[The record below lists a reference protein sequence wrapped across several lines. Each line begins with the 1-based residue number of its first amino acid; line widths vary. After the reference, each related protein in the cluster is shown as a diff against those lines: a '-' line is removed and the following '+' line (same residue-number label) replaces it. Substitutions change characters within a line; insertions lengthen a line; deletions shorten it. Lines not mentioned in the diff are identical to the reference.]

1 LKYLVAGVA
10 ALKRANLGL
19 SDVGILAKYPAGPST
34 CVARIAVGYESELV
48 CWREAARIGGDSGA
62 MPMASST
69 RGFVPCDATEIV
81 GSPRVAAPATLPE
94 LGERDVDCTA
104 GRDEPRCVRLDGTS
118 DVAIVRWL
126 HRAWGVAVDP
136 HRARTCFGT
145 NKAVLFFTGSEA
157 NLADAKEV
165 LPVYPMAAK
174 VRLVGLSRWGG
185 GAKQQAVA
193 GLRLLGNPTARVL
206 PRASCGRRVNRC
218 APDSSAYAE
227 NAEVSASAA
236 LHLGTGNQEA
246 HALHREDVSR
256 LDGLFAI
263 QVLHDR
269 FHDQVVER
277 PIALLAQCLKACNDL
292 SLLCLLRDVD

>member
-1 LKYLVAGVA
+1 LKNLLAGVA

-34 CVARIAVGYESELV
+34 CVARIAVGSESELV
-48 CWREAARIGGDSGA
+48 CWREAARIGGDSRA
-62 MPMASST
+62 MPMASSA
-69 RGFVPCDATEIV
+69 RGFVPCDAMEIV
-81 GSPRVAAPATLPE
+81 GSPRAAAPATLPE

-104 GRDEPRCVRLDGTS
+104 GRDEPRCVRLDRTS
-118 DVAIVRWL
+118 DVTILRWL
-126 HRAWGVAVDP
+126 HRTWGVAVDP
-136 HRARTCFGT
+136 HRARICFGT
-145 NKAVLFFTGSEA
+145 NKGVLFFTGSEA

-165 LPVYPMAAK
+165 LSVYPMAAK
-174 VRLVGLSRWGG
+174 IRLVGLSRWG
-185 GAKQQAVA
+185 AKQQVVA
-193 GLRLLGNPTARVL
+193 GLRLLENPTARVL
-206 PRASCGRRVNRC
+206 PRASCGRRINRC

-236 LHLGTGNQEA
+236 LRLGTGNQEA
-246 HALHREDVSR
+246 RALHREDVSR

-292 SLLCLLRDVD
+292 SLLCLLRNVD